1 MRPWEIEE
9 TIRIAQKMSGSQT
22 VEVGIDLTETAL
34 DILTDSIRDRK
45 PRITLENLHKEMKQI
60 LWGIRPEV
68 IGAFS
73 KKR

>member
-9 TIRIAQKMSGSQT
+9 TIRIARKMSGSQT

-34 DILTDSIRDRK
+34 DILADSIRNRK
-45 PRITLENLHKEMKQI
+45 PKITLISLNKELRQI
-60 LWGIRPEV
+60 LWEIRPEV
-68 IGAFS
+68 IGTFS